1 MADDKII
8 YFFIE
13 EAKEHLDTLEKGLLD
28 LQSTMADQEMV
39 NELFR
44 AAHSVKGGA
53 AMLGFISIQKAAHRL
68 EDSFKILKEN
78 PIEVDQKLE
87 SLFLKG
93 YDTLQE
99 LVQRLQSP
107 GGLVPEEGEKIVKQA
122 EPVFE
127 ELQDYLNRLVS
138 GETGEEESS
147 DVPRDFA
154 NNAIDLLRQMLQ
166 LFKQKED
173 PKSRAAMQAL
183 CDRLLELLPNNE
195 NWQQLVTTVRASI
208 GNPKNSYLVL
218 APLAIKELKQ
228 AVDFL
233 VAGGADFAPSP
244 ALLSL
249 SGSAAT
255 QGKSLPAGT
264 IALPTEPKAAAKLL
278 LESFDKKDLT
288 VLVKLLAKAI
298 KSP

>member
-138 GETGEEESS
+138 GETGEEDSS

-173 PKSRAAMQAL
+173 PKSRASMQAL

-195 NWQQLVTTVRASI
+195 NWQQLVTTSRSSI

-218 APLAIKELKQ
+218 APLVIKELKQ

-233 VAGGADFAPSP
+233 IAGGADFAPSS

-249 SGSAAT
+249 SGGAAK
-255 QGKSLPAGT
+255 GNSLPAGT

>member
-138 GETGEEESS
+138 GETGEEDSS

-154 NNAIDLLRQMLQ
+154 NHAIDLLRQMLQ

-173 PKSRAAMQAL
+173 AKNRAALQAL
-183 CDRLLELLPNNE
+183 CDRLLALLPNNE
-195 NWQQLVTTVRASI
+195 NWLQLVTTSRASI

-218 APLAIKELKQ
+218 APLVIKELKQ

-233 VAGGADFAPSP
+233 IAGGADFAASP

-249 SGSAAT
+249 SGAT
-255 QGKSLPAGT
+255 KGNSLPAGT

-278 LESFDKKDLT
+278 LESFDKKT
-288 VLVKLLAKAI
+288 
-298 KSP
+298 SPCW